1 MINYELIQISM
12 NSARIN
18 KFKLIFRF
26 SVGRTSRTV
35 ERWVMGDDDDEE
47 EEQREETRED

>member
-1 MINYELIQISM
+1 M
-12 NSARIN
+12 NSARI
-18 KFKLIFRF
+18 KKCEVIFRF

-35 ERWVMGDDDDEE
+35 ERWVMGDGEDEE